1 MSMAV
6 CESCGMPFD
15 EHMGVQWLCARLAH
29 LERERAAATKAADD
43 WRDVAAT
50 LAIGGDGNPS
60 EAWAS
65 AVEHYEATLAKENG
79 GGCEL

>member
-1 MSMAV
+1 
-6 CESCGMPFD
+6 
-15 EHMGVQWLCARLAH
+15 
-29 LERERAAATKAADD
+29 
-43 WRDVAAT
+43 VAAT